1 MPLPRFTRSLHFRI
15 SALFLGL
22 MALFAVG
29 YYFWI
34 DNTVFK
40 TDSVPGQDTWYDRIG
55 KTEID
60 SLARLL
66 PVHLPIPADLDSILV
81 DYGDRVRRYQAEI
94 SLLDADGAIVASS
107 RPDSL
112 SRVLVRVSPALLDS
126 MGLKQWDFESFPN
139 PYDVDAFENRI
150 FAVAK
155 VRAAGDADT
164 ARPAGYLVGSFRPV
178 SIQAGEIERTTR
190 HLALQAAAVILL
202 FAAISGMI
210 LMAWVSRRIAAL
222 SVGLAAFREGDF
234 TRRVPDRSAD
244 ELGRLSRDFNAMA
257 DHLAELIGQLRQSEE
272 FQRQLLG
279 NLSHDLRTPLASL
292 RGYVETLEL
301 RGDTLPAA
309 QRNRCLAVLRSNVAI
324 LERLVGRM
332 LELSRLDAGQAEF
345 RVEDFSLP
353 ELCHEVIAR
362 CETIAAER
370 HVALRC
376 DLPAELAP
384 VRADPLRIGQVL
396 QNLIENGIKF
406 NRAGGDVT
414 VTLRPTADGVLTEV
428 RDTGRGIAAEH
439 LPHIF
444 DRFYTADPSRGGP
457 THDSGLGLAIV
468 SRILEG
474 HGSRLEVE
482 SRPGEGACF
491 RFNLPLAPDPGSAAG

>member
-1 MPLPRFTRSLHFRI
+1 MALPRFTRSLYFRI
-15 SALFLGL
+15 SSLFLGL
-22 MALFAVG
+22 LALFAVG

-34 DNTVFK
+34 DNTVFR
-40 TDSVPGQDTWYDRIG
+40 TDSVPGEDEWYDRIAR
-55 KTEID
+55 TEVD

-66 PVHLPIPADLDSILV
+66 PSHLPVPGDLDSILV
-81 DYGDRVRRYQAEI
+81 DYGDRVRRFRAEL
-94 SLLDADGAIVASS
+94 SLLDADGAVVASS

-112 SRVLVRVSPALLDS
+112 SRVLVRVSTALLDS
-126 MGLKQWDFESFPN
+126 MCLPKWDFESFPN

-155 VRAAGDADT
+155 VRAAGHAET
-164 ARPAGYLVGSFRPV
+164 GRPAGYLVGSFRPLT
-178 SIQAGEIERTTR
+178 IEEGELERTTR
-190 HLALQAAAVILL
+190 DLALQAAVVILL
-202 FAAISGMI
+202 FAAISGAI
-210 LMAWVSRRIAAL
+210 LMGWVSRRIAAL

-234 TRRVPDRSAD
+234 TSRVTDRSSD

-257 DHLAELIGQLRQSEE
+257 DHLAKLIGQLRQSEE

-301 RGDTLPAA
+301 RGDALPAE
-309 QRNRCLAVLRSNVAI
+309 QRDRYLAVLRSNVDI

-345 RVEDFSLP
+345 RPEEFSLP

-362 CETIAAER
+362 SETIAAER
-370 HVALRC
+370 GVTLRH

-406 NRAGGDVT
+406 NRAGGAVT
-414 VTLRPTADGVLTEV
+414 VTVRAAGDGVLTEV

-444 DRFYTADPSRGGP
+444 ERFYTADPSRGGP
-457 THDSGLGLAIV
+457 THGSGLGLAIAT
-468 SRILEG
+468 RILEG
-474 HGSRLEVE
+474 HGSRLEVA
-482 SRPGEGACF
+482 SVPGEGASF
-491 RFNLPLAPDPGSAAG
+491 RFRLPLAPGPHPASD